1 MKSTIGMLMGYAA
14 FCGASLFVVAPV
26 HGQTDGASPPV
37 ERAGQ
42 PASSPQMH
50 WIAVD
55 GRRLSRARGG
65 FSTAGGLELSLGIER
80 TVSVNGDLVSRS
92 TVQIADLR
100 AMNSEQAQAVT
111 NAFSSVTL
119 VQNGVKNAIDP
130 GSLAPGTFVQ
140 NTLNDQMIGT
150 RTVISTT
157 VNSAGLMKEF
167 NFMSSVK
174 DASLNALGGR

>member
-1 MKSTIGMLMGYAA
+1 MKSTIRMLVRHAA
-14 FCGASLFVVAPV
+14 ICSASLFGLAPA
-26 HGQTDGASPPV
+26 HAQSDSASP
-37 ERAGQ
+37 AGQ
-42 PASSPQMH
+42 RATEAAANPQMH

-92 TVQIADLR
+92 TIQVADLR
-100 AMNSEQAQAVT
+100 AMNPEQAQAVKT
-111 NAFSSVTL
+111 AFSSVNL
-119 VQNGVKNAIDP
+119 IQNGVKNAIDP

-157 VNSAGLMKEF
+157 VNSAGLMKEL

>member
-1 MKSTIGMLMGYAA
+1 MKSTIRRLLRHAA
-14 FCGASLFVVAPV
+14 ICGASLFALAPAY
-26 HGQTDGASPPV
+26 GQADGASPPGQ
-37 ERAGQ
+37 RATQ
-42 PASSPQMH
+42 PVSSPQMH

-80 TVSVNGDLVSRS
+80 SVSVNGDLVSRS

-100 AMNSEQAQAVT
+100 AMNPEQAQAVKT
-111 NAFSSVTL
+111 AFSSVT
-119 VQNGVKNAIDP
+119 VIQNGVKNAIDP

-157 VNSAGLMKEF
+157 VNSAGLMKEL